1 MTAALVG
8 FAILLAISFTGIP
21 LAFAT
26 LIVGFVGFALSRGF
40 DSAVAMAGQQIAEMI
55 ISPNLVVVPIFILMG
70 EFIRRGGIA
79 DELYDFGNALVGKL
93 PGGLAMSTVIACG
106 AFSAVCGSSVATAA
120 TMTKVAM
127 PPMRRYGYHDSLSA
141 GTIAAGGTL
150 GILIPPSI
158 PMVIYC
164 IFAREDIGRMF
175 MAGVVPGLL
184 MMLAFMTTIG
194 IWVKLRPDTAP
205 DAETM
210 SWSQRLAAMKSTWG
224 FVTLFGVV
232 LGGIYLGVFT
242 PTEAAS
248 VGALGAWLFSFAR
261 GGMRRWVDYREV
273 IGGAVGISASV
284 FAIASCALVFSQFI
298 NVTGLPY
305 VVLNLVQS
313 MNLSGTSLVI
323 AIGVLCILMGM
334 VFEALGILVLIVPM
348 FLPSLQGQGVD
359 MIWFGII
366 VIILIELGLITPPVG
381 VNVFTVKAARPDLK
395 LTDIFIGVGPFVL
408 AMMVT
413 AVLILLF
420 PAIAVGLPN
429 LMR

>member
-1 MTAALVG
+1 MTAALIG
-8 FAILLAISFTGIP
+8 FAILIALSFTGIP

-26 LIVGFVGFALSRGF
+26 LLVGFAGFWWARGWE
-40 DSAVAMAGQQIAEMI
+40 SAIAMSGQQISEMFI
-55 ISPNLVVVPIFILMG
+55 NPNLVVVPIFVLMG
-70 EFIRRGGIA
+70 EFIRRGRIA
-79 DELYDFGNALVGKL
+79 EELYDFGNAIVGGL
-93 PGGLAMSTVIACG
+93 RGGLAMSTVMACG
-106 AFSAVCGSSVATAA
+106 AFAAVCGSSVATAA

-175 MAGVVPGLL
+175 MAGLVPGAL
-184 MMLAFMTTIG
+184 MMLAFMVTVG
-194 IWVKLRPDTAP
+194 LWVRFSPSTAP
-205 DAETM
+205 AGASM
-210 SWSQRLAAMKSTWG
+210 AWSQRLVALKRTWA
-224 FVTLFGVV
+224 FVALFATV

-248 VGALGAWLFSFAR
+248 VGALGAWIFAFSR
-261 GGMRRWVDYREV
+261 GSMRTWAEYREV
-273 IGGAVGISASV
+273 IGGAVGISATI

-298 NVTGLPY
+298 NVTGMPY
-305 VVLNLVQS
+305 AMLDLVQHWE
-313 MNLSGTSLVI
+313 LSGLSLVF
-323 AIGVLCILMGM
+323 AIGGLCILLGM

-348 FLPSLQGQGVD
+348 FLPTLQAQGID
-359 MIWFGII
+359 LIWFGVI

-395 LTDIFIGVGPFVL
+395 LTHIFIGVAPFVL
-408 AMMVT
+408 AMLIT
-413 AVLILLF
+413 AGLIIAF
-420 PAIAVGLPN
+420 PDIAVGLPN